1 MAMNFAPY
9 QSSPPESI
17 RAKSPPPLR
26 SPPASPRPRPANPT
40 RNISAVASDTT
51 DPWAAARNQRLPS
64 PSRYVDDVE
73 SQGGYE
79 DLEAGPRPLNHDRYN
94 DYIMPAQSNYQTR
107 HPQGDA
113 DLFTTSLG
121 LPLHI
126 EAPLAYL
133 IFPPAAGVVLLLF
146 EHKSDYVRF
155 HAWQSALLFGFMF
168 FVHIIS
174 SWSSWLSWILFVGDL
189 GMIGYLAFGAW
200 REGGTL
206 ERWEVPVLGRLA
218 GGFVDD
224 E

>member
-9 QSSPPESI
+9 QSSPPESV

-26 SPPASPRPRPANPT
+26 SPPVSPRPRPVQPV
-40 RNISAVASDTT
+40 RNISAVADNT

-64 PSRYVDDVE
+64 PSRYADDDE
-73 SQGGYE
+73 GGYE
-79 DLEAGPRPLNHDRYN
+79 DLEARPLNNERYN
-94 DYIMPAQSNYQTR
+94 DYIIPQNNYQTR
-107 HPQGDA
+107 DTQGDA
-113 DLFTTSLG
+113 DMFSTSLG

-133 IFPPAAGVVLLLF
+133 LLPPAAGVVLLLF

-168 FVHIIS
+168 FVHVIF
-174 SWSSWLSWILFVGDL
+174 SWSRWLSWILFVGDL
-189 GMIGYLAFGAW
+189 GMMGLLAYGAW
-200 REGGTL
+200 KEGNTL
-206 ERWEVPVLGRLA
+206 ERWEVPILGRLA